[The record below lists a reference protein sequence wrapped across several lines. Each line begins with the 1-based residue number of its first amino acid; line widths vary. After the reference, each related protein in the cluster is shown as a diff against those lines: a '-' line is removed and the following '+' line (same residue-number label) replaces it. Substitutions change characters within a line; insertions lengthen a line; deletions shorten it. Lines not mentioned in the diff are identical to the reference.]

1 MMKKRAL
8 LTGITGQD
16 GSYLA
21 EFLLKKGYEVAGI
34 IRRLSI
40 PNTRNIEHILG
51 DVTLYDGDLSDQ
63 GSLDRIVRDFQ
74 PDEVYNLA
82 AQSFVKVS
90 WQEPILTGDITGL
103 GAVRLL
109 EAVRNHKPEARV
121 YQASSSEMFGNNPK
135 EFLDESCHFLATSPY
150 AIAKLYAHRMTINYR
165 ESYGMY
171 ACAGIL
177 FNHESP
183 RRGIEF
189 VTRKITYAVACIAQG
204 VKQSKMGGEIK
215 EPLIKEGKFKLGNM
229 DSSRDWGYAKDYVEM
244 MWLMLQQETPDEYVI
259 ATGRNTTIREFL
271 DIAFNVVGIDDWQC
285 YVELD
290 PRFQRPSDLR
300 YLRGNSSKAQ
310 RELGWQP
317 QTTLEE
323 LVQVMVE
330 ADIELVKHY
339 ELR

>member
-1 MMKKRAL
+1 MKRAL
-8 LTGITGQD
+8 ITGITGQD

-21 EFLLKKGYEVAGI
+21 EFLLEKGYEVAGVA
-34 IRRLSI
+34 RRLSI
-40 PNTRNIEHILG
+40 PNTRNIEHILS
-51 DVTLYDGDLSDQ
+51 DIALYDGDLSDQ

-103 GAVRLL
+103 GAVRVL
-109 EAVRNHKPEARV
+109 ESVRNNRPSARV
-121 YQASSSEMFGNNPK
+121 YQASSSEMFGNNPA
-135 EFLDESCHFLATSPY
+135 EFLDESCRLLATSPY
-150 AIAKLYAHRMTINYR
+150 AIAKLYAHRMTVNYR

-171 ACAGIL
+171 ACSGIL

-189 VTRKITYAVACIAQG
+189 VTRKITYAIACISQG
-204 VKQSKMGGEIK
+204 VKTSKMGGEIK
-215 EPLIKEGKFKLGNM
+215 EPLVQDGKFKLGNL

-259 ATGRNTTIREFL
+259 ATGRNATIKEFL
-271 DIAFNVVGIDDWQC
+271 DIAFKVVGIDDWTP
-285 YVELD
+285 YVGLD
-290 PRFQRPSDLR
+290 KRFQRPSDLR
-300 YLRGNSSKAQ
+300 YLRGNSEKAQ
-310 RELGWQP
+310 RELGWKP
-317 QTTLEE
+317 QTSLEE
-323 LVQVMVE
+323 LVKIMIE
-330 ADIELVKHY
+330 ADIELVKRY